1 MKLKHDSTDYL
12 SDTISQLEA
21 LQDLTSQGYEFSVTE
36 YNISVTKENLDSVTK
51 MILSQR
57 PEHTKIKLLAIRTG

>member
-1 MKLKHDSTDYL
+1 MKLKQDPTDYL

-57 PEHTKIKLLAIRTG
+57 PENTKIKLLAIRTG